1 MIEDHGIIIYVA
13 LIGLGMG
20 NYTISEE
27 DLTNIT
33 NLYNK
38 RVRYDHYEENCRR
51 SMIKDDRPYGLG
63 TNKKPGIQTVS
74 VNFIET
80 RNEILKKQNG
90 NWLNC

>member
-38 RVRYDHYEENCRR
+38 RVRYDHYEEN
-51 SMIKDDRPYGLG
+51 
-63 TNKKPGIQTVS
+63 
-74 VNFIET
+74 
-80 RNEILKKQNG
+80 
-90 NWLNC
+90 